1 MRAEN
6 ERRYDDYERM
16 AIQALMIEKAHR
28 EKRPKLTDLFKRP
41 NDKQN
46 SDKKTIDERRK
57 EVDEINAWL
66 STLTTERRG

>member
-16 AIQALMIEKAHR
+16 AVQALMIEKAHR

-41 NDKQN
+41 NEQTR
-46 SDKKTIDERRK
+46 DKKTIDERRK

-66 STLTTERRG
+66 STLRTERRG

>member
-16 AIQALMIEKAHR
+16 AVQALMIEKAHR

-41 NDKQN
+41 NEQIR
-46 SDKKTIDERRK
+46 DKKTIDERRK

>member
-1 MRAEN
+1 LQAEN

-16 AIQALMIEKAHR
+16 AVQALMIEKAHR

-41 NDKQN
+41 DKQN